1 MIFDIWRLVVRAM
14 LIIGLTGI
22 VVFILGLVGDPK
34 IIKNKRHGK
43 MGINING
50 FNHINGS
57 DSNGNNLPTSF
68 EFLNRYKD

>member
-34 IIKNKRHGK
+34 IIKNKKAWKKWGLIL
-43 MGINING
+43 MGLTILMVVIQMV
-50 FNHINGS
+50 ITYQ
-57 DSNGNNLPTSF
+57 LL
-68 EFLNRYKD
+68 LNS